1 MLRVTLRQLEAFYWS
16 ATLGT
21 VNAAA
26 KHLCVS
32 QPAIT
37 ARVKELED
45 ILGLALLSR
54 SQQGVRVT
62 PAGRDVLAH
71 AQQLL
76 RTADELERFGQQEV
90 PPLNGVLRL
99 GADETAAAV
108 AVSEILRQLKL
119 RFPKLRVDL
128 SIEVSKVLHDK
139 MNRRELDVSLQTV
152 PVARPHVTDVLLGWV
167 QVAWVAGATME
178 LAHLPFTPGDAT
190 AIPVLTNPAPSILHH
205 VARRWLSLA
214 QREFHHLNT
223 CNSLSTIMRIV
234 EDGHAI
240 AALPLPVVLQKLKL
254 GALRPI
260 AADPPLPPIAYHV
273 SYLTEKRDEGVE
285 TLVELARAVLE
296 GAQFFIDPGTTPGL
310 LADQSTDVASR
321 AG

>member
-1 MLRVTLRQLEAFYWS
+1 MLRVTFRQLEAFYWA

-26 KHLCVS
+26 KHLFVS

-54 SQQGVRVT
+54 SQQGVQLT

-71 AQQLL
+71 VQTLL
-76 RTADELERFGQQEV
+76 RTGEELEQFGRQEV

-99 GADETAAAV
+99 GADETSASV

-119 RFPKLRVDL
+119 RYPKLRVDL
-128 SIEVSKVLHDK
+128 SIEVSKVLHEK
-139 MNRRELDVSLQTV
+139 INRRELDVSLQTL

-167 QVAWVAGATME
+167 QVSWVAGAGME
-178 LAHLPFTPGDAT
+178 LAHLPLTPGDA
-190 AIPVLTNPAPSILHH
+190 ASIPVLTNPAPSVLHYA
-205 VARRWLSLA
+205 AREWLSRA
-214 QREFHHLNT
+214 QRDFHHLNT

-234 EDGHAI
+234 QDGHAI
-240 AALPLPVVLQKLKL
+240 AALPLPVVLEKLKQ
-254 GALRPI
+254 GVLRPI
-260 AADPPLPPIAYHV
+260 EADPPLPPIAYHV
-273 SYLTEKRDEGVE
+273 SYLTEKRGEGVE
-285 TLVELARAVLE
+285 TLVDLCRKVLE
-296 GAQFFIDPGTTPGL
+296 GAQFFMAPNELPPPAPSL
-310 LADQSTDVASR
+310 SS
-321 AG
+321 